1 MNIIDNKVT
10 SDGMCQPDAG
20 HAHAVQFHLCPG
32 PFPAK
37 SADEVLL
44 NNTHVQ
50 TISYESKALSTVWSF
65 SKVSAT
71 LKKPYKSLRSSKSTH
86 WLTSNGTKQLEAL

>member
-1 MNIIDNKVT
+1 MNIFDKKVT
-10 SDGMCQPDAG
+10 SDRMCQTDAG
-20 HAHAVQFHLCPG
+20 HARAVQFHLCPG

-50 TISYESKALSTVWSF
+50 TISHESDALSTVWSL

-71 LKKPYKSLRSSKSTH
+71 LKKPYKSP
-86 WLTSNGTKQLEAL
+86 